1 MNRYLLRV
9 VESCC
14 ALIGDSYFSIYVFNN
29 DFINFL
35 KGLINLLFS
44 PHICIESSDDVKTKL
59 CRFEVMISLKFMTC
73 FTSFLNNF
81 LNFLLLS
88 SFISMI
94 DGTIYG
100 FCFETYGDYLFPLI
114 LLYEVRGILILNLL
128 FVRVDSHALYD
139 HFYRFILIE
148 DLTWIAVLIQSSPC
162 NNLIGRFFCYSSF
175 NMWFYPNF
183 QSAKQC

>member
-1 MNRYLLRV
+1 
-9 VESCC
+9 
-14 ALIGDSYFSIYVFNN
+14 
-29 DFINFL
+29 
-35 KGLINLLFS
+35 
-44 PHICIESSDDVKTKL
+44 
-59 CRFEVMISLKFMTC
+59 MTC

-100 FCFETYGDYLFPLI
+100 FWFETYGDYLFPLI

-139 HFYRFILIE
+139 HFYRFLFIE
-148 DLTWIAVLIQSSPC
+148 DLKWIAILIQSLPYT
-162 NNLIGRFFCYSSF
+162 NIIGRFLCCSSF